1 MDGSGDRPA
10 ARHTGSGRTLEAV
23 ERSPS
28 LDAVAAAG
36 TAEEQGPEIFRQ
48 LLQQSLRVTA
58 QANAQALRMAQD
70 FAAVYEREQRL
81 ADDFNAKVSEL
92 QLLER
97 QATRYA
103 EDLAKMLRGERER
116 RHEAERALATEQAMN
131 AELRMTGLQGVSH
144 IVMAVSLKD
153 EATGSHLRRVRRYVE
168 AIATKIGLLPHVVE
182 EYGYSSVM
190 HDVGKI
196 HTPDDILGSPHELS
210 TDQYDVIKQHC
221 IDGEAMLGEAQFF
234 ATGRAVARQH
244 HERWD
249 GAGYPDGLAGE
260 QIALAARI
268 VAVAD
273 VFDALTSTRPYKEA
287 WTSERGLAA
296 IELGAGKQF
305 DPRIVAAF
313 RALYVEGEIDRIRAE
328 VHDHP
333 ALA

>member
-1 MDGSGDRPA
+1 MDAPADRPTA
-10 ARHTGSGRTLEAV
+10 LHTGPGRTIEVV
-23 ERSPS
+23 ELSPS
-28 LDAVAAAG
+28 LDTIAG
-36 TAEEQGPEIFRQ
+36 AGKAEEKGPEIFRQ
-48 LLQQSLRVTA
+48 LLQQSIRVTE

-70 FAAVYEREQRL
+70 FAAVYAREQRL
-81 ADDFNAKVSEL
+81 ADDFNAKAGEL

-103 EDLAKMLRGERER
+103 EDLATILRSERER
-116 RHEAERALATEQAMN
+116 RHELERALETEQATN
-131 AELRMTGLQGVSH
+131 AELRLIGLQGVSH

-153 EATGSHLRRVRRYVE
+153 ETTGSHLRRVRRYVE
-168 AIATKIGLLPHVVE
+168 AIATKLGLPPHVVE

-210 TDQYDVIKQHC
+210 TEQYDVIKQHC

-260 QIALAARI
+260 TIALAARI
-268 VAVAD
+268 VSVAD
-273 VFDALTSTRPYKEA
+273 VFDALTSKRPYKEA
-287 WTSERGLAA
+287 WTSERGIAA
-296 IELGAGKQF
+296 IELGTGKQF
-305 DPRIVAAF
+305 DPSVVEAF
-313 RALYVEGEIDRIRAE
+313 RTLYVEGEIDRIRAE

-333 ALA
+333 A